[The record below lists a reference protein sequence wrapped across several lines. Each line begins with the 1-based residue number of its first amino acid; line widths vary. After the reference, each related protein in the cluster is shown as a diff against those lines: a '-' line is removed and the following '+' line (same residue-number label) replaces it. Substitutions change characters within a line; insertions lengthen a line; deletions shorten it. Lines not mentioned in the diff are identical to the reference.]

1 MSEIL
6 QKDKPSIN
14 KEGYTNSYLGDWKS
28 DGEIFSRMRSLS
40 LNLIDENA
48 SKNDS
53 KILKDIFNR
62 IKEIDCHKEVKEDD
76 FLPKGFEDN
85 EAKNLNLNDFL
96 KYVAYR
102 YRYNLFPKLKILEKY
117 PPCVQIELTSICNF
131 RCVMCYQIDKTF
143 SNKSMDIWG

>member
-1 MSEIL
+1 MNEIF

-53 KILKDIFNR
+53 KILKN
-62 IKEIDCHKEVKEDD
+62 
-76 FLPKGFEDN
+76 FLIV
-85 EAKNLNLNDFL
+85 L
-96 KYVAYR
+96 K
-102 YRYNLFPKLKILEKY
+102 
-117 PPCVQIELTSICNF
+117 
-131 RCVMCYQIDKTF
+131 
-143 SNKSMDIWG
+143 KSMDKKKLKMMIFFQKDLKIMKQRT